1 MQVLYRLTLVFRAHI
16 FRLVAK
22 PSLKNELECGSH
34 QIVQDVDDA
43 AVLGITDVRLEFVSH
58 LELQYTQRMVG
69 HKETINSPDERSC
82 RKLERA

>member
-1 MQVLYRLTLVFRAHI
+1 M
-16 FRLVAK
+16 AK

-34 QIVQDVDDA
+34 QIVQDVDDV
-43 AVLGITDVRLEFVSH
+43 AVLGITDVRLEFVSQ
-58 LELQYTQRMVG
+58 LELQYTRQMVG